1 MKTLHEEPGTSSRPR
16 KSQHLLRALRPQ
28 EREALRA
35 ALHDGLGQALTSISF
50 LAGSLQQKLT
60 AQNLPEASDAA
71 EIASLI
77 SRAVSETQALVHEP
91 NASAFQ

>member
-1 MKTLHEEPGTSSRPR
+1 MKTPHEELGTISGKR
-16 KSQHLLRALRPQ
+16 KSQHLMQELKPQ

-50 LAGSLQQKLT
+50 LAGSLQQKLA

-77 SRAVSETQALVHEP
+77 SRAVSETQALVQEP
-91 NASAFQ
+91 SATAFQ

>member
-1 MKTLHEEPGTSSRPR
+1 MKTLHEEPGTSSRQR
-16 KSQHLLRALRPQ
+16 KSQHLMRTLKPQ

-50 LAGSLQQKLT
+50 LAGSLQQKLN

-71 EIASLI
+71 EIAALI
-77 SRAVSETQALVHEP
+77 SRAVSETQALVQEP
-91 NASAFQ
+91 NASPFR

>member
-1 MKTLHEEPGTSSRPR
+1 MKTPHEELGTISGKR
-16 KSQHLLRALRPQ
+16 KSQQLMRELKPQ

-50 LAGSLQQKLT
+50 LAGSLQQKLA

-77 SRAVSETQALVHEP
+77 SRAVSETQALVQEP
-91 NASAFQ
+91 SASAFQ

>member
-1 MKTLHEEPGTSSRPR
+1 MKTPHEELGTISGKR
-16 KSQHLLRALRPQ
+16 KSQHLMRELKPQ

-50 LAGSLQQKLT
+50 LAGSLQQKLA

-71 EIASLI
+71 EISSLI
-77 SRAVSETQALVHEP
+77 SRAVSETQALVQEP
-91 NASAFQ
+91 STTAFS